1 MIVSRKISG
10 SFWTLEL
17 ILKYFSEELQA
28 KEICVLFKSTSS
40 EKDRVKDKDRAGYTA
55 RCLHSESYE
64 LKSHRWVYCSEN
76 QSPSQC
82 KKVTN
87 NSHEL
92 VFKKYYRCF
101 PCLKSGHALKKC
113 SVKYICGKCN
123 GKHHI
128 SICDKGKNRNSHTP
142 QNEIPNSIVAFV
154 D

>member
-1 MIVSRKISG
+1 MIVSRKFSR

-17 ILKYFSEELQA
+17 ILKYFNEELQA

-40 EKDRVKDKDRAGYTA
+40 EKDRVKDP
-55 RCLHSESYE
+55 
-64 LKSHRWVYCSEN
+64 N
-76 QSPSQC
+76 QC

-87 NSHEL
+87 DSHEL

-101 PCLKSGHALKKC
+101 PCLKSGHALKTC
-113 SVKYICGKCN
+113 SVKHICRKCN